1 MKLSDDFD
9 GALFGYARV
18 STEDQSLDLQIDAL
32 VAAGVPREYI
42 FTEKQSGRTME
53 RRALMN
59 MIDLMNPGDCLVV
72 WKLDRLGRSALGV
85 AQVVAALNEQNKHFR
100 TLDWDIDTTHPFG
113 KMIFQIMAAM
123 AELES
128 NLISERTKAGIAA
141 AKARGKE
148 YGRKG
153 YIVGYPKRLRA
164 FTDLWTSGDLDGMS
178 AQDVVAAM
186 HKADPKAPRFR
197 SPQSYLNWKSRGYPG
212 FDVEA
217 ANALRGQEY

>member
-9 GALFGYARV
+9 GMLFGYARV
-18 STEDQSLDLQIDAL
+18 STEEQNLDLQIDAL
-32 VAAGVPREYI
+32 VAAGVPRENI
-42 FTEKQSGRTME
+42 FTEKQSGRSMD
-53 RRALMN
+53 RRELQNVIYLMR
-59 MIDLMNPGDCLVV
+59 PGDCLVV

-85 AQVVAALNEQNKHFR
+85 AQVVAKLNEQKKHFR

-113 KMIFQIMAAM
+113 KMIFHIMAAM

-153 YIVGYPKRLRA
+153 YIVGYPKRHRA
-164 FTDLWTSGDLDGMS
+164 FIELWTSGALDSMS
-178 AQDVVAAM
+178 AAQVIEAM
-186 HKADPKAPRFR
+186 HKADPKAPRFG
-197 SPQSYLNWKSRGYPG
+197 SAQSYRNWKNKGYPG